1 MKKVL
6 LSAAA
11 LLVAMTMNAQVVAS
25 INADNALGL
34 DADNGTGLT
43 AGTALYEGEVGSL
56 TVGADDTYKPQDVKA
71 TANNDAI
78 AGGLQGSN
86 NPKDADGG
94 TPATTLVAPVSGAYF
109 VWEAKADGYLYVIH
123 KASSNKAYTIFEEG
137 MAIGYT
143 FAAVG
148 DAESDLGAV
157 YQFTLKGEGEY
168 NEVKNPVEFAE
179 REYLK
184 ATNPD
189 VYASHITVDAE
200 GKESWTAIS
209 KGGIGV
215 IVFPVFKDCKYAIN
229 ANGSKMTLGGIVYSE
244 TDNVTI
250 ATTDGVTIY
259 SAGGEVTPAPA
270 PTPSGSQVV
279 LVVNAD
285 NELGLDADNGT
296 GLTAGQVIAEATE
309 GKLSI
314 GADDTYKPQ
323 DVAAVAAGADIKGG
337 LQGSNNPKD
346 ADGGTPS
353 STLVAPVSGAY
364 FVWEAAQDG
373 YLYVIHKASSN
384 KAYTIFEEGTAIG
397 YTFAAVGDAET
408 DLGAVYQFTLKG
420 EGEYNELKN
429 PVEFAEREYL
439 KATNPDVYASHITV
453 DAEGKESWTAI
464 SKGGIGVIV
473 FPVFKD
479 CKYAINANGSKMTL
493 GGVVFSENDDVDVET
508 ADGVKI
514 YAAGG
519 ATGIQSAK
527 VVKVTADG
535 AVYNLAG
542 QKVGASY
549 KGIVIK
555 DGKKFFQK

>member
-1 MKKVL
+1 MKKIL

-94 TPATTLVAPVSGAYF
+94 TPANTLVAPVSGAYF

-189 VYASHITVDAE
+189 AYAAHITVDAE

-250 ATTDGVTIY
+250 ATSDGVTIY
-259 SAGGEVTPAPA
+259 SAGGEVTPTPAPA
-270 PTPSGSQVV
+270 PSGSL
-279 LVVNAD
+279 LVVEVNPDNA
-285 NELGLDADNGT
+285 LGLDADAGT
-296 GLTAGQVIAEATE
+296 GLTAGQVLYDDAEGALT
-309 GKLSI
+309 I

-323 DVAAVAAGADIKGG
+323 DVQAVVDGDAIGGG

-346 ADGGTPS
+346 ADGGTPAT
-353 STLVAPVSGAY
+353 TLKAPVSGAY
-364 FVWEAAQDG
+364 FEWAAKQDG

-384 KAYTIFEEGTAIG
+384 KAYTVFEEGTAIG

-408 DLGAVYQFTLKG
+408 ELGAVYQFTLKG
-420 EGEYNELKN
+420 EGEYNEVKT
-429 PVEFAEREYL
+429 PIEWAEREYL
-439 KATNPDVYASHITV
+439 KATNPDAYAAHITV

-479 CKYAINANGSKMTL
+479 CKYVINANGSKMTL
-493 GGVVFSENDDVDVET
+493 GAIAFSEVDELNVET
-508 ADGVKI
+508 TDGVKV
-514 YAAGG
+514 YTAGG

-527 VVKVTADG
+527 VITVTTDG